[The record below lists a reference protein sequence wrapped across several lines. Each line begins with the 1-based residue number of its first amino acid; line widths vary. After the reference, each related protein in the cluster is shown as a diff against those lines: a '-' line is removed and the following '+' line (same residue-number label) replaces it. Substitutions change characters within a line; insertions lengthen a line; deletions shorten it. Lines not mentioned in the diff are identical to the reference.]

1 MSCCP
6 VCSTLSLHNGLPTT
20 SIYEVLPF
28 ALLKVERFLP
38 TAQKEQA
45 VALLCYD
52 GGVPLILGGAM
63 STTTIRLPENLKA
76 RVAAAAKRA
85 GTTTHGFIL
94 QAIAEKAE
102 QEDMRA
108 AFDADAEDRYARIVA
123 TGKTIP
129 WQEMRGYLE
138 ERLAG
143 KEVNHPVARKLAR

>member
-1 MSCCP
+1 
-6 VCSTLSLHNGLPTT
+6 
-20 SIYEVLPF
+20 
-28 ALLKVERFLP
+28 
-38 TAQKEQA
+38 
-45 VALLCYD
+45 
-52 GGVPLILGGAM
+52 M

-94 QAIAEKAE
+94 DAIAEKTE
-102 QEDMRA
+102 QEEMRA
-108 AFDADAEDRYARIVA
+108 AFDAEAEDRYARIVA

-143 KEVNHPVARKLAR
+143 KEVKRPVARKLAR